1 MNFFRR
7 RQSRLQQE
15 IEAHIAFEIEENL
28 EVGMSPEEARHAA
41 MKKFGSPQLTVE
53 RSREIWG
60 LVWLER
66 LLQDLRYALR
76 TLKKSPGYTA
86 TVILTLAVGLGATAT
101 ILAVVDSVLLRPVA
115 IPHPE
120 QLVMVQGQNNTLL
133 ADSQIEDLSH
143 QSRIFSAVSA
153 YSTGLKPVVTPSS
166 TRVSLFAK
174 VTPDLFKALD
184 VHALRGRLFRHADTS
199 APVVVLNYAFWH
211 DWLHAKPGI
220 VGSTIKIGGKEQ
232 TVIGIL
238 PQGVHFPFGL
248 SAPFVYLP
256 LSHQAKNHNFMNG
269 NYAFVMAR
277 MEPGVTLPQARAA
290 AESVLAHDYQGDGV
304 SPKMLFMQSYKT
316 YLVGNMQKPL
326 FALLGGV
333 LVLLLIA
340 CANVANLQI
349 VRSLER
355 MEEMHVRSALGA
367 SFARLLQQLITESV
381 VVAFSGALLGAAIS
395 FAAIHAIKAAYEDA
409 YARFQHLAL
418 HPVVFLTMALLA
430 LAVGILASLAPAFHV
445 RRQTMASTVR
455 QRTTPRTRLSS
466 ALVALQVALT
476 CVLLVVCGLFVRTFV
491 ALQHVQLGFNPHHLT
506 ELVLLPQDTHKS
518 PTFYRET
525 DAELLHR
532 FQALPGVQ
540 AAALQSSLPFSRYQ
554 FYMSSSTDVSTR
566 PFRNGDSASY
576 SIVSSNFVT
585 ASGIHLLQGRGFL
598 PSDDGSK
605 AIVVLV
611 NQAFVHKFLTG
622 HNPIGVNIK
631 MHSDPGDKPSDK
643 PLRGNMTIVGVVQ
656 NELQGGDLGA
666 AFQPMVYLDYAQLPA
681 KSGFLSVFTICS
693 QFAIRSTLPQG
704 VLRNEIR
711 ATLKRVAPD
720 MAEMEIQPMEQG
732 IASSLSQRR
741 LALRLVSSFGA
752 IALLLSAIGIYGV
765 LAYAVTLRRKEIG
778 IRMAL
783 GSSRTGVI
791 HLVLRKAAWMVL
803 FGVLPGMAGA
813 WFAGRAVK
821 SFLFGVTPLDPMT
834 ETAVALALLLVAALA
849 ASIPA
854 WRAARVDPME
864 VLRTE

>member
-1 MNFFRR
+1 MNLFHR
-7 RQSRLQQE
+7 RQTQLHEE

-28 EVGMSPEEARHAA
+28 QAGMSPEEARHAA
-41 MKKFGSPQLTVE
+41 MKKFGNPQLTVE
-53 RSREIWG
+53 RSREVWG

-66 LLQDLRYALR
+66 LLQDLRYAFRALR
-76 TLKKSPGYTA
+76 KSPGYTA
-86 TVILTLAVGLGATAT
+86 TAVFTLAVGLGATAT

-120 QLVMVQGQNNTLL
+120 QLVMVQGQNNSWLI
-133 ADSQIEDLSH
+133 DSQIEDLSH
-143 QSRIFSAVSA
+143 QSHIFSDVSA
-153 YSTGLKPVVTPSS
+153 YLTGLKPVVTPSS

-174 VTPDLFKALD
+174 VTPDLFKVLD
-184 VHALRGRLFRHADTS
+184 VHALRGRLLRRADST
-199 APVVVLNYAFWH
+199 APVVVLSYAFWH

-220 VGSTIKIGGKEQ
+220 VGSTLKIGGKQQ

-248 SAPFVYLP
+248 STPVVYLP
-256 LSHQAKNHNFMNG
+256 LSLQAKNHNFMNG
-269 NYAFVMAR
+269 SYAFAMAR
-277 MEPGVTLPQARAA
+277 MKPGVTLPQARAA
-290 AESVLAHDYQGDGV
+290 AESVLAHDYKGNGV
-304 SPKMLFMQSYKT
+304 SRKMLFMQSYKN
-316 YLVGNMQKPL
+316 YLTGDLQKPL
-326 FALLGGV
+326 YALLGGV

-381 VVAFSGALLGAAIS
+381 VVAFSGALLGGAISYAAI
-395 FAAIHAIKAAYEDA
+395 AAIKAAYGDQ

-418 HPVVFLTMALLA
+418 HPMVFLTMALLA
-430 LAVGILASLAPAFHV
+430 LTVGILASLAPAFHV

-506 ELVLLPQDTHKS
+506 ELVLLPQDTHK
-518 PTFYRET
+518 PFTFYRET
-525 DAELLHR
+525 DAELLRR

-540 AAALQSSLPFSRYQ
+540 STALQSSLPFSSYQ
-554 FYMSSSTDVSTR
+554 FNMSSSTDVSTR

-576 SIVSSNFVT
+576 SIVSSNFVQ
-585 ASGIHLLQGRGFL
+585 ASGIHLLHGRGFL
-598 PSDDGSK
+598 ARDDGSK

-611 NQAFVHKFLTG
+611 NQAFVHKFLAG
-622 HNPIGVNIK
+622 HNPIGVNVK
-631 MHSDPGDKPSDK
+631 MHSDPGDKPSDN
-643 PLRGNMTIVGVVQ
+643 PLPGNMTIVGVVQ

-681 KSGFLSVFTICS
+681 KSDFLSVFSICS

-704 VLRNEIR
+704 VLDKELR

-720 MAEMEIQPMEQG
+720 MGELQMSPMEKGVQ
-732 IASSLSQRR
+732 SSLSQRR

-765 LAYAVTLRRKEIG
+765 LSYAVTLRRKEIG

-783 GSSRTGVI
+783 GSSRSGVVQ
-791 HLVLRKAAWMVL
+791 LVMTKAAWMVL

-813 WFAGRAVK
+813 WFAARAVK
-821 SFLFGVTPLDPMT
+821 SFLFGVTALDPIT
-834 ETAVALALLLVAALA
+834 EAAVALTLLLVAAIA
-849 ASIPA
+849 ASVPA

-864 VLRTE
+864 TLRTE

>member
-7 RQSRLQQE
+7 RQTQLQEE

-28 EVGMSPEEARHAA
+28 QAGMSPEEARHAA
-41 MKKFGSPQLTVE
+41 MKKFGNPQLTVE
-53 RSREIWG
+53 RSREVWG
-60 LVWLER
+60 LVWFER

-76 TLKKSPGYTA
+76 TLRKSPGYTA
-86 TVILTLAVGLGATAT
+86 TAVLTLALGLGATAT
-101 ILAVVDSVLLRPVA
+101 ILTVVDSVLLRPVP

-120 QLVMVQGQNNTLL
+120 QLVMVQGRGGPAL
-133 ADSQIEDLSH
+133 ADSQIQDLRQKGSL
-143 QSRIFSAVSA
+143 FSAVSA
-153 YSTGLKPVVTPSS
+153 YDTGLKPVVTPNS
-166 TRVSLFAK
+166 TRVSLFAR
-174 VTPDLFKALD
+174 VTPDLFNTLD
-184 VHALRGRLFRHADTS
+184 VHALRGHLFRHADAS
-199 APVVVLNYAFWH
+199 APVVILNYAFWH

-220 VGSTIKIGGKEQ
+220 VGSTLQIGGKPQ

-238 PQGVHFPFGL
+238 PRGVHFPFGL

-256 LSHQAKNHNFMNG
+256 LSLQAKSQSALNG
-269 NYAFVMAR
+269 DSAYVIAR
-277 MEPGVTLPQARAA
+277 MKPGVTLPQARAA
-290 AESVLAHDYQGDGV
+290 AGSILAHDYKGNGV
-304 SPKMLFMQSYKT
+304 SRKMLFLQSYQNFLT
-316 YLVGNMQKPL
+316 GDLQKPL
-326 FALLGGV
+326 YALLGGV

-367 SFARLLQQLITESV
+367 SFARLLQQLIAESV
-381 VVAFSGALLGAAIS
+381 LVAFTGALLGGAVSYAAI
-395 FAAIHAIKAAYEDA
+395 AAIKATYGDS
-409 YARFQHLAL
+409 YARFHQLAL
-418 HPVVFLTMALLA
+418 HPITFLTMALLA

-445 RRQTMASTVR
+445 RRQTMASAVK

-491 ALQHVQLGFNPHHLT
+491 ALQQVQLGFNPHHLT
-506 ELVLLPQDTHKS
+506 GLVLLPQDTHRS

-525 DAELLHR
+525 DEELLRR

-540 AAALQSSLPFSRYQ
+540 SAALQSSIPFSQ
-554 FYMSSSTDVSTR
+554 FQFSMNSSTDVSTR
-566 PFRNGDSASY
+566 PYRKGDTAFY
-576 SIVSSNFVT
+576 SIVSSSFVQ
-585 ASGIHLLQGRGFL
+585 ASGIHLLHGRGFL

-611 NQAFVHKFLTG
+611 NQAFVHKFLSG
-622 HNPIGVNIK
+622 HNPIGVTVKI
-631 MHSDPGDKPSDK
+631 DDKDADN
-643 PLRGNMTIVGVVQ
+643 PLPQNMTVVGVVQ

-681 KSGFLSVFTICS
+681 KFGFLSVFTICS
-693 QFAIRSTLPQG
+693 QFVVRSLLPQG
-704 VLRNEIR
+704 VLDKELR
-711 ATLKRVAPD
+711 ATLKHVAPD
-720 MAEMEIQPMEQG
+720 MAELQMSPMEKGVQ
-732 IASSLSQRR
+732 SSLRQRR

-783 GSSRTGVI
+783 GSSRGSVI
-791 HLVLRKAAWMVL
+791 QLVMKRAAWMVL
-803 FGVLPGMAGA
+803 FGVLPGLAGA
-813 WFAGRAVK
+813 WFAARAVK
-821 SFLFGVTPLDPMT
+821 SFLFGVTALDPVT
-834 ETAVALALLLVAALA
+834 EVTVALVLLLVAALA
-849 ASIPA
+849 ASVPA

-864 VLRTE
+864 VLRAE